1 MQHCG
6 VAGVDGNPL
15 TLMYSVFMSIWSVV
29 FLSVWRRTE
38 AEHAFL
44 WGSEGYEDSEPPR
57 PQFKGKLVVNP
68 ETGRE
73 DLVINNYPL
82 LLLKKCFSYIV
93 ILLCMLVTV
102 GLAFQA
108 MALKNLAPKECQL
121 GKDSIVTHIY
131 LGCGADP
138 NPEGESVKEQIHLL
152 PGDDKF
158 DSDCCYDTDDL
169 CYVDLGCGGPI
180 YVDRGGVRRTTN
192 GANGKPDTPCPL
204 ADGSSYAPNGT
215 VVEDFCGPR
224 QVRPVDTFFD
234 V

>member
-1 MQHCG
+1 M
-6 VAGVDGNPL
+6 
-15 TLMYSVFMSIWSVV
+15 TLVYSVFMSIWSVV

-82 LLLKKCFSYIV
+82 LVLKKSFSYIV
-93 ILLCMLVTV
+93 ILMCMVVTV

-108 MALKNLAPKECQL
+108 MGLKNLAPKACQP
-121 GKDSIVTHIY
+121 GEDSVVTHVY

-138 NPEGESVKEQIHLL
+138 NPEGDSVREQNQLI
-152 PGDDKF
+152 PGRDSNF
-158 DSDCCYDTDDL
+158 DADCCYDLDDL

-180 YVDRGGVRRTTN
+180 LVGEKSVA
-192 GANGKPDTPCPL
+192 GANGEPDMSCPR

-224 QVRPVDTFFD
+224 QVGPMGTLFD